1 MNTQKQKISYPPRLD
16 LANTPTPLKPLKRLG
31 KKLGV
36 ELYIKRDDL
45 TGAGLSGNKIRK
57 LEFVL
62 ADALDCGADTV
73 LTCGGAQSNHA
84 RATAIAAA
92 MLGLRSHLILR
103 TPDPSNPPP
112 LEGNILLD
120 RLVGSEIVWIT
131 PGEYKRRDEI
141 FEREAAALRKS
152 GRKPY
157 IIPEGA
163 SNALGAWGYIRATE
177 ELANDLAN
185 LPDNT
190 DWPTT
195 IINATGS
202 GGTSAGL
209 ILGTHMLG
217 LNTRVVSINVCD
229 DRDYF
234 VKVIGEICENAIA
247 NYQIDLPFSRE
258 RDIEIIDGY
267 VGRGY
272 ALSRPEE
279 LALLRDVA
287 RTEGIFL
294 DPVYTGKAF
303 FGMTQELSR
312 DPNRF
317 GDRIVFMHTG
327 GIFGL
332 FPKANEF
339 APLL

>member
-1 MNTQKQKISYPPRLD
+1 MNITTQKIPYPPRLD
-16 LANTPTPLKPLKRLG
+16 MANTPTPLQPLKRFG

-62 ADALDCGADTV
+62 ADALECGADTV

-92 MLGLRSHLILR
+92 MLGLSCRLILR
-103 TPDPSNPPP
+103 TPDTSNPPA

-131 PGEYKRRDEI
+131 PEEYKRRDEI

-157 IIPEGA
+157 VIPEGA
-163 SNALGAWGYIRATE
+163 SNALGAWGYIRAAE
-177 ELANDLAN
+177 ELADDLAN
-185 LPDNT
+185 LHDGM
-190 DWPTT
+190 DRPTT
-195 IINATGS
+195 IISATGS

-217 LNTRVVSINVCD
+217 LNTQVVSINVCD

-234 VKVIGEICENAIA
+234 VQVIGEICENAIA
-247 NYQIDLPFSRE
+247 NYQLDLPFSRE

-279 LALLRDVA
+279 LALLRDIA

-294 DPVYTGKAF
+294 DPVYTGKVF

-332 FPKANEF
+332 FPKADEF
-339 APLL
+339 AQLL

>member
-1 MNTQKQKISYPPRLD
+1 MDNAKQKISYPPRLD
-16 LANTPTPLKPLKRLG
+16 LANTPTPLKPLKRFG
-31 KKLGV
+31 EKLGI

-62 ADALDCGADTV
+62 ADALNQGADTI

-84 RATAIAAA
+84 RATAIASA
-92 MLGLRSHLILR
+92 MLGLHCRLILR

-131 PGEYKRRDEI
+131 PEEYKRRDDI

-152 GRKPY
+152 GRNPY

-163 SNALGAWGYIRATE
+163 SNALGAWGYIRAAD

-185 LPDNT
+185 FRDNT
-190 DWPTT
+190 DQPTT

-209 ILGTHMLG
+209 ILGTLMLK
-217 LNTRVVSINVCD
+217 LNARVVSINVCD

-234 VKVIGEICENAIA
+234 VQVIGEICENAIA
-247 NYQIDLPFSRE
+247 DYQLDIPFSRE
-258 RDIEIIDGY
+258 RDVKIIDGY

-279 LALLRDVA
+279 LALLSDVA
-287 RTEGIFL
+287 RIEGIFL

-332 FPKANEF
+332 FPKADEF
-339 APLL
+339 AQLL

>member
-103 TPDPSNPPP
+103 TPDPSDLPP

-120 RLVGSEIVWIT
+120 RLVGSKIVWIT

-312 DPNRF
+312 NPNRF